1 MSFRTVV
8 ISNQSKLNY
17 KNRFL
22 VVKQDNDEKYIHLSE
37 IDTIIVDSIA
47 VSISSYLLKELS
59 DSKINII
66 FCDEKHNPFGELS
79 SYYSSHNTSKKI
91 QKQINWSKENKDL
104 IWQSIIKNKIINQA
118 LMLHK
123 IKSDKY
129 ELLLSYIEDVLAS
142 DKTNR
147 EGHAAKVY
155 FNELFG
161 KDFVR
166 NDSDNI
172 NAALNYGYAILL
184 STINK
189 EVISNGYLT
198 QIGIHHKN
206 EFNEFN
212 LSCDLMEPFRIII
225 DNFVYFNQDR
235 ELNTQY
241 KLDIINIFNN
251 RYNYENKN
259 YVLKDIIKMYVKN
272 TLESIEKPENYKEL
286 KQKAEKRHKNYPSLC
301 RDYIY
306 GQPWFQKS
314 WMCDSGISG
323 MMEML
328 DSLYDKLLNVSASE
342 KLNMESIVFLLNY
355 LDVNA
360 RSYDHIFLKMKKRLL
375 LGLILLK
382 KRRKLIFTRV
392 VLLLRI

>member
-235 ELNTQY
+235 ELNTKY

-272 TLESIEKPENYKEL
+272 TLESIEKPENYKEFSVY
-286 KQKAEKRHKNYPSLC
+286 E
-301 RDYIY
+301 
-306 GQPWFQKS
+306 G
-314 WMCDSGISG
+314 
-323 MMEML
+323 
-328 DSLYDKLLNVSASE
+328 
-342 KLNMESIVFLLNY
+342 
-355 LDVNA
+355 
-360 RSYDHIFLKMKKRLL
+360 
-375 LGLILLK
+375 
-382 KRRKLIFTRV
+382 
-392 VLLLRI
+392 

>member
-1 MSFRTVV
+1 MSFRTIV

-37 IDTIIVDSIA
+37 IDTIIVDSIV
-47 VSISSYLLKELS
+47 VSISTYLLKELS
-59 DSKINII
+59 DNKINII

-91 QKQINWSKENKDL
+91 QKQINWTKENKDRM
-104 IWQSIIKNKIINQA
+104 WQNIIKNKIINQA

-129 ELLLSYIEDVLAS
+129 NLLLSYIEDVLLS

-212 LSCDLMEPFRIII
+212 LSCDLMEPFRTII
-225 DNFVYFNQDR
+225 DNFVYYNQER
-235 ELNTQY
+235 ELNTEY

-259 YVLKDIIKMYVKN
+259 YVLKDIIKMFVKN
-272 TLESIEKPENYKEL
+272 TLESLEEPDNYKEF
-286 KQKAEKRHKNYPSLC
+286 S
-301 RDYIY
+301 IY
-306 GQPWFQKS
+306 EG
-314 WMCDSGISG
+314 
-323 MMEML
+323 
-328 DSLYDKLLNVSASE
+328 
-342 KLNMESIVFLLNY
+342 
-355 LDVNA
+355 
-360 RSYDHIFLKMKKRLL
+360 
-375 LGLILLK
+375 
-382 KRRKLIFTRV
+382 
-392 VLLLRI
+392 

>member
-1 MSFRTVV
+1 MSFRTIV
-8 ISNQSKLNY
+8 ISNQSKLSY

-22 VVKQDNDEKYIHLSE
+22 VVKQDSNEKYVHLSE

-47 VSISSYLLKELS
+47 VSISTYLLKELS

-91 QKQINWSKENKDL
+91 QKQINWLKENKDK
-104 IWQSIIKNKIINQA
+104 IWQNIIKNKIINQA
-118 LMLHK
+118 LMMKK
-123 IKSDKY
+123 INSNKY
-129 ELLLSYIEDVLAS
+129 ELLLSYIEDVLSA

-166 NDSDNI
+166 NESDNI

-198 QIGIHHKN
+198 QMGIHHKN

-212 LSCDLMEPFRIII
+212 LSCDLMEPFRIVI
-225 DNFVYFNQDR
+225 DNFVYYNQEK
-235 ELNTQY
+235 ELNTEF
-241 KLDIINIFNN
+241 KLDIVNIFNS
-251 RYNYENKN
+251 RYTYENKK
-259 YVLKDIIKMYVKN
+259 YTLKDIIKLYVKN
-272 TLESIEKPENYKEL
+272 TLEALDEPDKYKEF
-286 KQKAEKRHKNYPSLC
+286 S
-301 RDYIY
+301 IY
-306 GQPWFQKS
+306 EG
-314 WMCDSGISG
+314 
-323 MMEML
+323 
-328 DSLYDKLLNVSASE
+328 
-342 KLNMESIVFLLNY
+342 
-355 LDVNA
+355 
-360 RSYDHIFLKMKKRLL
+360 
-375 LGLILLK
+375 
-382 KRRKLIFTRV
+382 
-392 VLLLRI
+392 

>member
-8 ISNQSKLNY
+8 ISNQSKLSY

-22 VVKQDNDEKYIHLSE
+22 VVKQDNDEKYVHLSE

-47 VSISSYLLKELS
+47 VSISTYLLKELS

-91 QKQINWSKENKDL
+91 QKQINWLKENKDKM
-104 IWQSIIKNKIINQA
+104 WQNIIKNKIINQA
-118 LMLHK
+118 LMMKK
-123 IKSDKY
+123 INSNKY
-129 ELLLSYIEDVLAS
+129 ELLLSYIEDVLSA

-166 NDSDNI
+166 NESDNI

-198 QIGIHHKN
+198 QMGIHHKN

-212 LSCDLMEPFRIII
+212 LSCDLMEPFRIVI
-225 DNFVYFNQDR
+225 DNFVYYNQEK
-235 ELNTQY
+235 ELNTEF
-241 KLDIINIFNN
+241 KLDIVNIFNS
-251 RYNYENKN
+251 RYTYENKK
-259 YVLKDIIKMYVKN
+259 YTLKDIIKLYVKN
-272 TLESIEKPENYKEL
+272 TLEALDEPDKYKGFSIYE
-286 KQKAEKRHKNYPSLC
+286 
-301 RDYIY
+301 
-306 GQPWFQKS
+306 G
-314 WMCDSGISG
+314 
-323 MMEML
+323 
-328 DSLYDKLLNVSASE
+328 
-342 KLNMESIVFLLNY
+342 
-355 LDVNA
+355 
-360 RSYDHIFLKMKKRLL
+360 
-375 LGLILLK
+375 
-382 KRRKLIFTRV
+382 
-392 VLLLRI
+392 